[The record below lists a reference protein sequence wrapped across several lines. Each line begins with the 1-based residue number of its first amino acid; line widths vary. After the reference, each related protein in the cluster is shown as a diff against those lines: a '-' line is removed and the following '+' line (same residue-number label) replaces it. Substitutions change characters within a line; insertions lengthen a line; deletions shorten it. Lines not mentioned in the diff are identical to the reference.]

1 MKLAVVV
8 QRYGADLNGGA
19 ELHAR
24 YIAER
29 LSRHADVEVLT
40 TCARDYITWRNEL
53 PAGTDSVNGLSVK
66 RFKVSR
72 ERSPSD
78 FGRLSQHVFG
88 KLHSIADELNWL
100 QAEGPTSPEL
110 IDYLLKN
117 KKQYDYVIF
126 FSYRYYHA
134 YHGIRVVPQQA
145 ILVPTAERDPALG
158 LAIFKPT
165 FRAVRAVMYN
175 SYEEQ
180 SLIHKVSKNQDVP
193 GVVVGVGSEVPETAS
208 AERFRHRTGIT
219 DDFLLYVGRID
230 ENKGCAEMFDYFQRY
245 SSQVSAQLKLVLIGN
260 PVMTIPKHTNIKHLG
275 FVTEEEKYDAMAA
288 ATVLLMPSYF
298 ESLSMVTIE
307 AWAMN
312 LPVIVNGKCDVLRGQ
327 TIRAN
332 GGLYYESYGEFAES
346 LHALETNRDLRVKL
360 ASNGRNYYKDNYTWD
375 VIEQKYVSMLD
386 QLEADNPHK
395 HETVSG
401 NRLGWFERRRRICKP
416 AQDIVDRLP
425 TGPVLNS
432 IKHSRQKSASNN
444 P

>member
-29 LSRHADVEVLT
+29 LARHADVEVLT

-53 PAGTDSVNGLSVK
+53 PPGTDSVNGLSVK

-72 ERSPSD
+72 ERNPSD
-78 FGRLSQHVFG
+78 FGKLSQYVFG
-88 KLHSIADELNWL
+88 DLHSIADELKWL

-110 IDYLLKN
+110 IDYLLQDTN
-117 KKQYDYVIF
+117 RYDYVIF

-134 YHGIRVVPQQA
+134 YHGIRVIPQRA

-158 LAIFKPT
+158 LAIFRPT

-180 SLIHKVSKNQDVP
+180 SLIHKVSENEHVP
-193 GVVVGVGSEVPETAS
+193 GVVVGIGSEVPETAS
-208 AERFRHRTGIT
+208 PERFRHRAEITG
-219 DDFLLYVGRID
+219 DFMLYVGRID

-245 SSQVSAQLKLVLIGN
+245 SSQVSNKLKLVLIGS
-260 PVMTIPKHTNIKHLG
+260 PVMNIPKHPNIRHLG

-346 LHALETNRDLRVKL
+346 VHALETNRDLRLKF
-360 ASNGRNYYKDNYTWD
+360 AGDGRTYYEGHYTWD
-375 VIEQKYVSMLD
+375 VIEQKYISMID
-386 QLEADNPHK
+386 QLEASPPPRQKTISKNQ
-395 HETVSG
+395 T
-401 NRLGWFERRRRICKP
+401 GWFERRKRNCSP
-416 AQDIVDRLP
+416 AQDVVDKLP
-425 TGPVLNS
+425 TGPVLDPVKNT
-432 IKHSRQKSASNN
+432 RRKSTNN
-444 P
+444 KP

>member
-78 FGRLSQHVFG
+78 FGKLSQHVFG
-88 KLHSIADELNWL
+88 KLHSIADELKWL

-180 SLIHKVSKNQDVP
+180 SLIHKVSQNQHVP

-219 DDFLLYVGRID
+219 DNFLLYVGRID

-395 HETVSG
+395 HETISEK
-401 NRLGWFERRRRICKP
+401 RLGWFERRRRICKP

-425 TGPVLNS
+425 TGPVLDS

>member
-40 TCARDYITWRNEL
+40 TCARDYITWRNEI
-53 PAGTDSVNGLSVK
+53 PAGIDSVNGLLVK

-72 ERSPSD
+72 ERNPSD
-78 FGRLSQHVFG
+78 FGKLSQHVFR
-88 KLHSIADELNWL
+88 KFHSVADELKWL

-117 KKQYDYVIF
+117 SKQYDYVIF

-134 YHGIRVVPQQA
+134 YHGIQVVPQQA

-158 LAIFKPT
+158 LAIFRPT

-175 SYEEQ
+175 SHEEQ
-180 SLIHKVSKNQDVP
+180 SLIHKVSENQRVP

-219 DDFLLYVGRID
+219 NKFLLYVGRID

-245 SSQVSAQLKLVLIGN
+245 ASQISTQLKLVLIGS
-260 PVMTIPKHTNIKHLG
+260 PVMSIPKHPNIRHLG

-332 GGLYYESYGEFAES
+332 GGLYYESYAEFAES

-360 ASNGRNYYKDNYTWD
+360 AHDGRTYYKNNYTWN
-375 VIEQKYVSMLD
+375 VIEQKYLSILD
-386 QLEADNPHK
+386 QLEADNPK
-395 HETVSG
+395 RSKTISK
-401 NRLGWFERRRRICKP
+401 NQPGWFERRRRICKP
-416 AQDIVDRLP
+416 AQDVVDRLP
-425 TGPVLNS
+425 TGPVLDS
-432 IKHSRQKSASNN
+432 VKHSRQNSSRNN

>member
-1 MKLAVVV
+1 VKLAVVV

-29 LSRHADVEVLT
+29 LARHADVEILT
-40 TCARDYITWRNEL
+40 TCARDYITWKNEL
-53 PAGTDSVNGLSVK
+53 PAGTDSINGLSVK
-66 RFKVSR
+66 RFKVSQ
-72 ERSPSD
+72 ERNPSA
-78 FGRLSQHVFG
+78 FGKLSQHVFED
-88 KLHSIADELNWL
+88 LHSIADELKWL
-100 QAEGPTSPEL
+100 KSEGPTSPEL
-110 IDYLLKN
+110 INYLHQNKN
-117 KKQYDYVIF
+117 RYDYVIF

-134 YHGIRVVPQQA
+134 YHGIRAIPQRA

-180 SLIHKVSKNQDVP
+180 SLIHQVSENQHVP

-208 AERFRHRTGIT
+208 AERFRQRTGLA

-230 ENKGCAEMFDYFQRY
+230 ENKGCAEMFKYFQRY
-245 SSQVSAQLKLVLIGN
+245 SSQVSDQTKLVLIGN
-260 PVMTIPKHTNIKHLG
+260 PVMTIPEHPNIKHLG

-332 GGLYYESYGEFAES
+332 GGLYYESYSEFAEA
-346 LHALETNRDLRVKL
+346 LHVLETNRDLRLRL
-360 ASNGRNYYKDNYTWD
+360 ANNGQTYYKGNYTWD
-375 VIEQKYVSMLD
+375 VIEQKYVSMLS
-386 QLEADNPHK
+386 QLESATPNRHEIILENEPGWLERHKRLCEPARTVVDNIP
-395 HETVSG
+395 
-401 NRLGWFERRRRICKP
+401 R
-416 AQDIVDRLP
+416 
-425 TGPVLNS
+425 GPVLDA
-432 IKHSRQKSASNN
+432 IKHSQQ
-444 P
+444 

>member
-78 FGRLSQHVFG
+78 FGKLSQHVFG
-88 KLHSIADELNWL
+88 KLHSIADELKWL

-117 KKQYDYVIF
+117 KKQYHYVIF

-180 SLIHKVSKNQDVP
+180 SLIHKVSQNQHVP

-395 HETVSG
+395 HETISG

>member
-29 LSRHADVEVLT
+29 LARHADVEVLT

-53 PAGTDSVNGLSVK
+53 PAGTDSVNGLSVR

-72 ERSPSD
+72 ERNPSD
-78 FGRLSQHVFG
+78 FGKLSEHVFG
-88 KLHSIADELNWL
+88 DLHSIADELKWL

-110 IDYLLKN
+110 IDYLLQDTN
-117 KKQYDYVIF
+117 RYDYVIF

-134 YHGIRVVPQQA
+134 YHGIRVIPQRA

-158 LAIFKPT
+158 LAIFGPT
-165 FRAVRAVMYN
+165 FRSVRAVMYN

-180 SLIHKVSKNQDVP
+180 SLIHKVSGNQHVP

-208 AERFRHRTGIT
+208 SERFRHRAGIT
-219 DDFLLYVGRID
+219 GNFLLYVGRID

-245 SSQVSAQLKLVLIGN
+245 SSQVSNKLRLVLIGS
-260 PVMTIPKHTNIKHLG
+260 PVMTIPKHPNIRHLG

-346 LHALETNRDLRVKL
+346 LHALETNLDLRLKL
-360 ASNGRNYYKDNYTWD
+360 ASDGRTYYESHYTWN
-375 VIEQKYVSMLD
+375 VIEQKYMSMLG
-386 QLEADNPHK
+386 QLAATTPKKYGKTSDNQA
-395 HETVSG
+395 
-401 NRLGWFERRRRICKP
+401 GWFERRRRICRP
-416 AQDIVDRLP
+416 AQDVVGKLP
-425 TGPVLNS
+425 TGPVLNPV
-432 IKHSRQKSASNN
+432 KNSRRTSASNN